1 MRGREA
7 VLLCFLRAGGRQHE
21 VVDSP
26 AVPRFSARACRGD
39 GPVSRG
45 RARHGAIQGEDGGA
59 RDAAGRV
66 RCWLSWPV
74 WRSSNFK
81 RLGSSTNGT
90 SCRCG
95 SFEMLD

>member
-7 VLLCFLRAGGRQHE
+7 VLLCFLRAGGRQQE

-45 RARHGAIQGEDGGA
+45 RGRHGAIQDEDGGA
-59 RDAAGRV
+59 KGARWQGPLLAVLA
-66 RCWLSWPV
+66 CLEI
-74 WRSSNFK
+74 FK
-81 RLGSSTNGT
+81 FQEAR
-90 SCRCG
+90 
-95 SFEMLD
+95 FEYKWNVLPP